1 MTTLK
6 ATIFTYMN
14 KDNTGFY
21 VVIGIAI
28 VGVAGYWAYNKYVK
42 PKVDKI
48 TAAPKLFGI
57 L

>member
-1 MTTLK
+1 
-6 ATIFTYMN
+6 MN

-42 PKVDKI
+42 PKVEKI